1 MPTYRCG
8 ECGESF
14 FERSRLAELSPCQ
27 LCGAD
32 GEVTLETDDPPPPA
46 PAERKVDPRSAPREA
61 AAALLAECGITAPP
75 VDVEEIARRLG
86 APVSYVALGTV
97 DGELRDGRILVN
109 HALHRVRRRYTIA
122 HEIGHMRLHGTPDRS
137 GGEIEREAQVFAGS
151 LLVPP
156 PFLAA
161 VVAENLGFG
170 AIRGRFDVSRDALSI
185 ALAQARLSG
194 RVTAP

>member
-27 LCGAD
+27 ICGAD
-32 GEVTLETDDPPPPA
+32 GAITLETDDPPPPA
-46 PAERKVDPRSAPREA
+46 PAERKVDPRAVPREA
-61 AAALLAECGITAPP
+61 AAALLAECEISAPP
-75 VDVEEIARRLG
+75 VDVEAIARRLG
-86 APVSYVALGTV
+86 VPVSYVALGNV

-109 HALHRVRRRYTIA
+109 RGLHRVRRRYTIA
-122 HEIGHMRLHGTPDRS
+122 HEIGHLRLHGGPDRGS
-137 GGEIEREAQVFAGS
+137 GDIEREAQVFAGT

-161 VVAENLGFG
+161 VVAEGLGFE
-170 AIRGRFDVSRDALSI
+170 AIRSRFDVSRDALSI